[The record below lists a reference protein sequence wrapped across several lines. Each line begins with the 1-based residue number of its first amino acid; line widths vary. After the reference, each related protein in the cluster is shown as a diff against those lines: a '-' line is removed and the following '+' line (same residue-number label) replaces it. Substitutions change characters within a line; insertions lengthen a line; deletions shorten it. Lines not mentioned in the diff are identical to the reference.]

1 MTTRNAEIAGL
12 EVGRWGPEVTLSVT
26 VGRPLPSLGLTCLV
40 SVLRVAE
47 AVTGPCELLRLDVGG
62 VITWLKKE
70 AAEAEPTDVF
80 LGLHLK
86 WVDATV
92 QTTRSGDI

>member
-1 MTTRNAEIAGL
+1 M
-12 EVGRWGPEVTLSVT
+12 T

-40 SVLRVAE
+40 SVMRVAE
-47 AVTGPCELLRLDVGG
+47 AVTGPCELLRFHVGG

-80 LGLHLK
+80 LGLHWK